1 MLFIQL
7 KRFVVTKNGVVK
19 NRNVVDLSNGVLVLG
34 GMRYALIGIVH
45 HAGSLS
51 SGHYTATIKVNER
64 WKTCN
69 DATVMDAG
77 EAQRK
82 SGTAYLLIYKCISE
96 SMVSSDQGCLAPSLP
111 NSIMEQATT

>member
-19 NRNVVDLSNGVLVLG
+19 NRTVVDLLNGVLVLG
-34 GMRYALIGIVH
+34 GIRYALIGIVH

-64 WKTCN
+64 WKTCK
-69 DATVMDAG
+69 DTLVMDAV
-77 EAQRK
+77 E
-82 SGTAYLLIYKCISE
+82 
-96 SMVSSDQGCLAPSLP
+96 V
-111 NSIMEQATT
+111 